1 MVGMS
6 YGKFRVVL
14 LTPRAKLL
22 DCRCGSLILPAH
34 DGQLGVLRNHCPL
47 LSKMGF
53 GIMQVL
59 EIPDR
64 PNAFFI
70 INGGFVRI
78 SENHVTVL
86 AYDVITFEGK
96 TPQEVEAMISHAQ
109 SVVAGQEYIRTQQ
122 KTIDIQEARLI
133 VRMAEMASVKRPNS
147 AESKQK
153 SAEPP
158 L

>member
-1 MVGMS
+1 MVGIS

-14 LTPRAKLL
+14 LTPKAKLL
-22 DCRCGSLILPAH
+22 DCRCGSVVLPAH

-47 LSKMGF
+47 LSKVGF
-53 GIMQVL
+53 GIMQVR

-64 PNAFFI
+64 PDAFFV
-70 INGGFVRI
+70 INGGFARV

-96 TPQEVEAMISHAQ
+96 TDETVEAMVSHAH

-122 KTIDIQEARLI
+122 EAIDMKKAKFI
-133 VRMAEMASVKRPNS
+133 VHMAELASVKLPNS
-147 AESKQK
+147 AES
-153 SAEPP
+153 
-158 L
+158 